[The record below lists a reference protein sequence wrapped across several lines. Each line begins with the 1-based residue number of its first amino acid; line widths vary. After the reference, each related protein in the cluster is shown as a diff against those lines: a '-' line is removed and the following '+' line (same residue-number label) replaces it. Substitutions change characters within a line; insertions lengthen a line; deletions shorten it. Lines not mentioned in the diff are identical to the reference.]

1 MIREVSGTGALPRS
15 PPGGR
20 GEAFGAVTILNATA
34 TGIGCAL
41 AVNQVTRATW
51 TPGPDGLRATG
62 VPDLRLVDAVAQE
75 MGAALAA
82 DVTVTCPFPAS
93 RGLKTSSSAAAAL
106 VRAVFD
112 ADGRASARSAEALQA
127 DHEEVER
134 LAVAAC
140 RRAGVTLTGAL
151 DDQTAS
157 VRGGC
162 HLVDNRQG
170 KRLAALETSPWQVAI
185 WVPERAV
192 EKAQVASLDLSAL
205 RDDLDAAADLA
216 RAGRLAEA
224 MTANGRAFHAA
235 YAAAG
240 LPVDDLPARV
250 ALSRGAMGAGLS
262 GTGPAVGALFTR
274 RVELPPVVGGTWL
287 WTRTVPAR

>member
-1 MIREVSGTGALPRS
+1 MAAGPT
-15 PPGGR
+15 GR

-34 TGIGCAL
+34 TGIGCAI

-62 VPDLRLVDAVAQE
+62 VPDLRLVEAVAQE
-75 MGAALAA
+75 MGAAPAA
-82 DVTVTCPFPAS
+82 DVQVACPFPAS

-151 DDQTAS
+151 DDQTAA

-170 KRLAALETSPWQVAI
+170 TLLGALDTPPWQVAV
-185 WVPERAV
+185 WVPEHGIA
-192 EKAQVASLDLSAL
+192 KTQVAGLDVATL
-205 RDDLDAAADLA
+205 RDELDAAADLA
-216 RAGRLAEA
+216 RQGQVAQA

-250 ALSRGAMGAGLS
+250 ALSKGALGAGLS
-262 GTGPAVGALFTR
+262 GTGPAVGALFAR
-274 RVELPPVVGGTWL
+274 RVELPPVRGGTWA
-287 WTRTVPAR
+287 WTRVVPAR